1 MCLIPFT
8 KRHCASTSNMLL
20 RVLTNI
26 FRVLTLFA
34 LLIILMINAAV
45 TVKVSPTVSAWL
57 VFSVCIFAE
66 LAMLL
71 QTLKNREENTCRE
84 IFGMKLLTV
93 CLLFLTS
100 VTLLIV
106 NLL

>member
-1 MCLIPFT
+1 MV
-8 KRHCASTSNMLL
+8 L
-20 RVLTNI
+20 RVLTNA
-26 FRVLTLFA
+26 FRALTLLA
-34 LLIILMINAAV
+34 LLLILMINAA
-45 TVKVSPTVSAWL
+45 TTIRISPTASAWL
-57 VFSVCIFAE
+57 VFAACIFAE

-71 QTLKNREENTCRE
+71 QTLKNRAENTCRE

-106 NLL
+106 SLL